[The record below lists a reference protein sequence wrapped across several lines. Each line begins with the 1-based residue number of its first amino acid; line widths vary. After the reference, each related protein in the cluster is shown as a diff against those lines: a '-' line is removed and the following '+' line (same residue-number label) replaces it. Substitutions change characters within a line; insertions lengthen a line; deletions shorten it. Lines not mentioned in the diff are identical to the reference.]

1 MKSKVACAALTVTFA
16 ASLLLSTAGFAA
28 DDKQACSVGHSA
40 GNWAF
45 TDNGTVLGVGPR
57 TAVGVF
63 TMDGAGNLTNGAA
76 TSSLNG
82 SVAQETFSGTYTV
95 NSDCTGT
102 ASVTIDSGGV
112 EILAL
117 TMNLAFNDGMKEM
130 RAIFSS
136 ASLPDGTQLLTVINL
151 DARKQ

>member
-1 MKSKVACAALTVTFA
+1 MRNKVARTGLAVIFT
-16 ASLLLSTAGFAA
+16 ASLLLSTASLAQPA
-28 DDKQACSVGHSA
+28 KQVCSLGRSA

-45 TDNGTVLGVGPR
+45 TDNGTVVGIGPR

-63 TMDGAGNLTNGAA
+63 TLDGAGNLKNGVA

-102 ASVTIDSGGV
+102 ASITIYSGGT

-117 TMNLAFNDGMKEM
+117 TMNLAFNSGMREM
-130 RAIFSS
+130 RTIFSS

>member
-1 MKSKVACAALTVTFA
+1 MKNKVARAGLAVIFA
-16 ASLLLSTAGFAA
+16 ASLLSSTASFAA
-28 DDKQACSVGHSA
+28 EKQACSLGNSA

-45 TDNGTVLGVGPR
+45 TDYGTVLGIGPR

-63 TMDGAGNLTNGAA
+63 TLDGAGNLTNGVA

-102 ASVTIDSGGV
+102 ANVTIDSGGA

-117 TMNLAFNDGMKEM
+117 TMNLAFDDGVKEM

-136 ASLPDGTQLLTVINL
+136 ASLPDGTQLFTVINL

>member
-1 MKSKVACAALTVTFA
+1 MKNKVARAGLAVIFA
-16 ASLLLSTAGFAA
+16 ASLLLSTASFAA
-28 DDKQACSVGHSA
+28 EKTQACSLGHSA

-45 TDNGTVLGVGPR
+45 TDNGTVLGIGPR

-63 TMDGAGNLTNGAA
+63 TMDGAGNLTNGVA

-102 ASVTIDSGGV
+102 ASVTIDSGGTEV
-112 EILAL
+112 LVL
-117 TMNLAFNDGMKEM
+117 TMNLAFDNGMREM
-130 RAIFSS
+130 RAIFNS
-136 ASLPDGTQLLTVINL
+136 ATLPDGTQLLTVINL

>member
-1 MKSKVACAALTVTFA
+1 MKNKVARAGLAVIFA
-16 ASLLLSTAGFAA
+16 ASLLSSTASFAA
-28 DDKQACSVGHSA
+28 EKQACSLGNSA

-45 TDNGTVLGVGPR
+45 TDNGTVLGIGPR

-63 TMDGAGNLTNGAA
+63 TLDGAGNLTNGVA

-102 ASVTIDSGGV
+102 ANVTIDSGGA

-117 TMNLAFNDGMKEM
+117 TMNLAFDDGVKEM

-136 ASLPDGTQLLTVINL
+136 ASLPDGTQLFTVINL